1 MERPPRS
8 DRRWGGPGLALAA
21 LLVLASA
28 LRLAGVEYG
37 LPFPLLNPGQPGIL
51 APGAIR
57 DGRCYVT
64 LCYDRRAMDDY
75 AADRLLARVTEEL
88 EKL

>member
-1 MERPPRS
+1 M
-8 DRRWGGPGLALAA
+8 A
-21 LLVLASA
+21 
-28 LRLAGVEYG
+28 
-37 LPFPLLNPGQPGIL
+37 FPLLNPGQPGIL

>member
-1 MERPPRS
+1 MT
-8 DRRWGGPGLALAA
+8 GTLMA
-21 LLVLASA
+21 
-28 LRLAGVEYG
+28 
-37 LPFPLLNPGQPGIL
+37 FPLLNPGQPGIL